1 MTIPH
6 LIHPLA
12 IARSLIAT
20 LLATVSAF
28 GALARTHAETVP
40 VCTPGA
46 ALLRVP
52 LDCDI
57 QTAIDSVAD
66 GGTIN
71 ISAGTYLSPIAAE
84 PTGGFGFRINNEEKA
99 FTLQGIGSVVLD
111 GGGIRD
117 ILQIQ
122 NFARSNGRLVT
133 FKNLIFRNGVSSS
146 DGVAGGV
153 TIING
158 DALFLNCRFE
168 NNAGNQPSTGG
179 GAMIIGSSDVTV
191 SDSTFSGNTAKN
203 EGGAISAKSNSVLKI
218 ADSTFTANR
227 VDVPNHRISA
237 AGGAIHIGDSYLS
250 VENTTFEGNRAGY
263 VGGAIFVIGTWTD
276 DVNTPTG
283 IVQIWNSTFRNNI
296 AQRDASVSWV
306 VPTEGGAV
314 HAEDQARMS
323 IAYSNFEGNMAGIG
337 GAANAYR
344 SKMII
349 DASYFQNNK
358 ATDTGSGTGFGGA
371 IAATSNDTTDATN
384 ASNRPSASLTVRDSL
399 FTATDNV
406 AQMAGAIYV
415 AGDSNREY
423 GYNGVTQQS
432 SLSENRAIVRI
443 YGTTFNNLLVTQV
456 ASAVGSGTGGAMLVD
471 LVDLRVENSAFMSNF
486 ADGIGTSTSAGSANN
501 ASGGA
506 LAVIRNSS
514 AVITGTVFADNVAD
528 KFGGAAF
535 LQGSNVVIQHST
547 FSNNDIHPDVVE
559 GENRAYG
566 SAIFSGPDDFLG
578 LGPTGRVE
586 YSLISGNKSI
596 HIWDDDRRPGEGP
609 SSDLRYNGNT
619 FWGSGFGS
627 IVYRNPILSWQ
638 TPFNPSKSVAELN
651 SLNVDRGVGQQPT
664 EKSQVDN
671 IAASAEPT
679 AAKLLV
685 FPPISIPN
693 SSVPTCAAYTWQGNA
708 SATLN
713 DASLPTRS
721 GVNCIIGSA
730 RAQATSATQYE
741 LKVGTLT
748 ISDASIALT
757 PMNYVPL
764 MVR

>member
-1 MTIPH
+1 
-6 LIHPLA
+6 
-12 IARSLIAT
+12 

-122 NFARSNGRLVT
+122 YFARSNGRLVT

-179 GAMIIGSSDVTV
+179 GAMIIGNSDVNV

-237 AGGAIHIGDSYLS
+237 AGGAIHIGDSYLA
-250 VENTTFEGNRAGY
+250 VEESTFEGNRAGY

-323 IAYSNFEGNMAGIG
+323 IAYSNFEGNLAGVG

-344 SKMII
+344 SKIII
-349 DASYFQNNK
+349 DASYFQDNK

-384 ASNRPSASLTVRDSL
+384 ASNRPPASLTVRDSL

-406 AQMAGAIYV
+406 AQMAGAIYA

-506 LAVIRNSS
+506 LAIIRNSS

-535 LQGSNVVIQHST
+535 LQGSNVVIQRST

-566 SAIFSGPDDFLG
+566 SAIFSGPDDSLG

-596 HIWDDDRRPGEGP
+596 HIWDDDRYSNNTPEPYRGSGP
-609 SSDLRYNGNT
+609 DMRYTDMRYNGNT
-619 FWGSGFGS
+619 FWGSGFGDK
-627 IVYRNPILSWQ
+627 VYRNPILVWTGNFSP
-638 TPFNPSKSVAELN
+638 TKSVAELN
-651 SLNVDRGVGQQPT
+651 VLNVVRIDDYPNT

-721 GVNCIIGSA
+721 GVNCMVGSA